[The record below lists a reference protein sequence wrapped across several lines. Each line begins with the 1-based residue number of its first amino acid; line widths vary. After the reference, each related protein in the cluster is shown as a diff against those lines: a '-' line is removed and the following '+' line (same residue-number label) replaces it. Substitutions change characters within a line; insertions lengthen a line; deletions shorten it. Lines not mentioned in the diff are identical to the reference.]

1 TSAGAAIIFYVVM
14 RLLSENALWDT
25 ITALG
30 LMVCFYY
37 GITGLACIWYFRRT
51 LFTSA
56 RTFFFRFLFPLIGGV
71 TLLVIFVT
79 PAIDSLSPY
88 YGSGSSFF
96 GVGFVFVL
104 CICVLLL
111 GAAIMIV
118 QSIRLPY
125 FFRGRTLRQGV
136 VAG

>member
-1 TSAGAAIIFYVVM
+1 M

-51 LFTSA
+51 LFASV
-56 RTFFFRFLFPLIGGV
+56 RTVFFRFLFPLIGGV

-79 PAIDSLSPY
+79 TAVDSLDPD
-88 YGSGSSFF
+88 YGSGSSVF
-96 GVGFVFVL
+96 GIGLVFVL
-104 CICVLLL
+104 GIGVLAL
-111 GAAIMIV
+111 GVVIMII
-118 QSIRLPY
+118 QSLRHPE

-136 VAG
+136 ETG